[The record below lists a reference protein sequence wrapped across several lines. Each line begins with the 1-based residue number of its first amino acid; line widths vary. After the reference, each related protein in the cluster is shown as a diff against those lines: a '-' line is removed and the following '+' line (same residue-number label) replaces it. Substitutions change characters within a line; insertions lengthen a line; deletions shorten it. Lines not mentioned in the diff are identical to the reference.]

1 MPGGTA
7 VISDAGRTGSIQSV
21 GGCDINSRIKEY
33 MTGIPDWTKDAWDEV
48 ELQGVYLELGKDG
61 KALSIERVRVPVK
74 TKEKS

>member
-1 MPGGTA
+1 
-7 VISDAGRTGSIQSV
+7 
-21 GGCDINSRIKEY
+21 